1 MVSAVESSRDRGR
14 RLRANSTDEER
25 KLWRHLRAKRFDGFK
40 FRRNHPLGPY
50 FADFCCIK
58 QRLIVELDGSQHGEP
73 EEERKDAARTRYL
86 SEQAYRV
93 IRFLN
98 EQVNRELDEVLE
110 AIYAALTEL

>member
-1 MVSAVESSRDRGR
+1 MTVGDGFVPTRPTRNG
-14 RLRANSTDEER
+14 

-73 EEERKDAARTRYL
+73 EEKTEGRRAYQL
-86 SEQAYRV
+86 SERAR
-93 IRFLN
+93 LPSN
-98 EQVNRELDEVLE
+98 PVLE
-110 AIYAALTEL
+110 MNR